1 MTTSTEVRTIYRL
14 SSVTPTLEAMLDVF
28 DATSLDRR
36 GADVHFPELI
46 GVPAV
51 YITCGM
57 ESAEASWCAPMARTT
72 GIEVTQS
79 VRRTA
84 AVLLLA
90 VDGTV
95 YGIGCDQGYRL
106 VPDHLKDKRFGL
118 SFVIRQMDPAMVRGA
133 VSKTLGQA
141 RTDISLVPGGAP
153 VPLLGIRD
161 HSRIVRSLGGYL
173 DGVPLTRSRYS
184 RGKAV
189 SAQGG
194 CGLKIA
200 LGIEPGELISDL
212 RAVAAICSED
222 VPHQEL
228 EFVDRIVPVDD
239 SATTEALDRAL
250 DERLGFPADERIT
263 VSVPS
268 GHHEAYAEATTYL
281 IRINSTDPRRSN
293 SFDLNYALGRA
304 RLAPPGRRLAVLRE
318 GTVTLARDRRAKAVD
333 ALAVTDALSW
343 LEAEVSLGPRRFFLL
358 EGEWYEVG
366 STYVEESRATVAAL
380 LPRVPSVAMPAWD
393 SGESENAYNNRVAD
407 ERPGWL
413 CLDTKNITNPLR
425 STDQIEICDLL
436 MPDGTL
442 VLVKRA
448 GGSGPLSHLFSQA
461 RVAVELLQESAQAR
475 AQFTAKVARLSKGK
489 LALPADFTPKRII
502 LAMLL
507 KNRDS
512 LTPESIFGF
521 SQITI
526 AQTAKVLAARGVTIE
541 VVGIPEGG
549 TDTHPVLSLRNRRG
563 SPRQSFPNA
572 DAG

>member
-28 DATSLDRR
+28 DATALDLR
-36 GADVHFPELI
+36 GADVHFPHLL

-57 ESAEASWCAPMARTT
+57 ESAEASWCVPMARTT

-106 VPDHLKDKRFGL
+106 IPDHLKDRRFGL

-194 CGLKIA
+194 RGLKIA
-200 LGIEPGELISDL
+200 VGIEPGELISDL
-212 RAVAAICSED
+212 RTVAAICRED
-222 VPHQEL
+222 APHREL

-239 SATTEALDRAL
+239 SPTTEALERAL
-250 DERLGFPADERIT
+250 DERLGLPADGRIT

-268 GHHEAYAEATTYL
+268 DHHEAYEEATTCL
-281 IRINSTDPRRSN
+281 IRINSTDARRTDG
-293 SFDLNYALGRA
+293 FDLRYVLERA
-304 RLAPPGRRLAVLRE
+304 RLARPGRRLTVLRE
-318 GTVTLARDRRAKAVD
+318 GTVTLARDRRANAVD
-333 ALAVTDALSW
+333 SLAVTDTLSW

-366 STYVEESRATVAAL
+366 AAYAAETRATVAAL
-380 LPRVPSVAMPAWD
+380 MPSAPSVTMPAW
-393 SGESENAYNNRVAD
+393 SKGESENTYNNRVAD

-425 STDQIEICDLL
+425 SLDQVEICDLL
-436 MPDGTL
+436 LPDGTL

-448 GGSGPLSHLFSQA
+448 GSSAPLSHLFAQA

-475 AQFTAKVARLSKGK
+475 AQFVSKVARLSKGK
-489 LALPADFTPKRII
+489 RVLPEDFTPRQIV
-502 LAMLL
+502 LAVQL
-507 KNRDS
+507 KNRNALS
-512 LTPESIFGF
+512 PEEIFGF

-526 AQTAKVLAARGVTIE
+526 AQTAKALSARGVSVE
-541 VVGIPEGG
+541 VVGIPEGCATG
-549 TDTHPVLSLRNRRG
+549 LPHLPSCSG
-563 SPRQSFPNA
+563 
-572 DAG
+572 AGIASRAC